1 MFDGLLDVIEKAEII
16 TIFRH
21 SHADMDALGS
31 QYGLKFWI
39 EENYPEKQVFALGQ
53 DRDDQ
58 LFPLSDEISD
68 EIIKES
74 LAIVLDCSGIS
85 RVDDQRFLSAK
96 TIVVIDH
103 HPEQDHF
110 MHYEYRFVSYAATCE
125 ILCEFFLQS
134 KKQFSSRVA
143 TCLYRGLLTDTLSF
157 KTNNT
162 TAHTL
167 KMASELCDR
176 GIDIVKCNNDVFDI
190 SRNRFEFSSYLRSK
204 AHIEENGLVYAILN
218 AEECSQYGLTTNQA
232 KEMVSQFQGVKEFEI
247 WGIFVENSSKTYDA
261 SLRSRSKTINHVA
274 NQFGGGGHACACGI
288 KSMTYTQ
295 MMDCLQALR
304 DVINQ

>member
-1 MFDGLLDVIEKAEII
+1 MFKGLLDVIETAEII

-21 SHADMDALGS
+21 AHADMDALGS

-39 EENYPEKQVFALGQ
+39 EENYPDKQVYALGL
-53 DRDDQ
+53 DRDDE
-58 LFPLSDEISD
+58 LFPASDEISD
-68 EIIKES
+68 DLIKAS

-85 RVDDQRFLSAK
+85 RIDDQRFLTAK

-103 HPEQDHF
+103 HPEQDNF
-110 MHYEYRFVSYAATCE
+110 MNYEYRFVSYAATCE
-125 ILCEFFLQS
+125 ILCEFFLQTKKYFS
-134 KKQFSSRVA
+134 KKVA

-190 SRNRFEFSSYLRSK
+190 SRNRFEFSSYLRNK
-204 AHIEENGLVYAILN
+204 AVVEENGLVYAILTP
-218 AEECSQYGLTTNQA
+218 AECTKYGLTTNQA

-247 WGIFVENSSKTYDA
+247 WCVFVENDNKCYDA
-261 SLRSRSKTINHVA
+261 SLRSRSKTINHIA

-304 DVINQ
+304 NVINQ